1 MKTPLIS
8 IGVGIK
14 EWIECLINLPTFQRE
29 VKGDI
34 AALRKIV
41 LCQERQVLELAQ
53 LLKQC
58 RLQVQDGNKSAR
70 AMQKEMDCLEQAV
83 VNLDVAL
90 TSIIEANE
98 TGAMHESA
106 IRLRRT
112 LRNNVTRTRTAL
124 QRSA

>member
-1 MKTPLIS
+1 MKTPFIS
-8 IGVGIK
+8 IGVGIR

-58 RLQVQDGNKSAR
+58 RLQVQDGKKSAR

-83 VNLDVAL
+83 VNLDSAL

-106 IRLRRT
+106 VRLRRT
-112 LRNNVTRTRTAL
+112 LRNNVTRARTAL